1 MIRDAPVLILDEPTA
16 SLDAA
21 SSDRILAP
29 LDRLMTGRTTIV
41 ISHNLLTVTSADQIV
56 YLEGGLITEIGTHA
70 ELLNRDGGYAQLY
83 RLHQPTRASPAR
95 WPTSTPPDPCA
106 PVRATPH
113 G

>member
-1 MIRDAPVLILDEPTA
+1 VLILDEPTA

-56 YLEGGLITEIGTHA
+56 YLEGGRITEIGTHV
-70 ELLNRDGGYAQLY
+70 ELLSQDGGYAQLY
-83 RLHQPTRASPAR
+83 RLHQPTQASPAR
-95 WPTSTPPDPCA
+95 WPTSTPPEPGA
-106 PVRATPH
+106 PARATPH